1 MEETIK
7 GYLKKVLTPQQKIG
21 LKNILSKLYSSDLNK
36 LATIQGTD
44 KWNRHWY
51 TQHYDRHFRHLRK
64 RRLNILE
71 IGVGGNEHPDQG
83 GESLRMWK
91 RYFPHSM
98 IYSIDIYD
106 KSALQEKRIKIFKG
120 SQVDENFLKDV
131 FKQIGSLDIIIDDGS
146 HVNEHV
152 LTTFKT
158 LFPLLNQGGIYSVED
173 VQTSYWPN
181 FGGDSENLNNPATI
195 MNFFKG
201 LTDGLNHIEFLKQ
214 GYEPSYFDKN
224 IVAIHFYHNLIFIN
238 KGHNDEE
245 SSRDSF

>member
-1 MEETIK
+1 MEEIIK
-7 GYLKKVLTPQQKIG
+7 GYLKKVLTPQQKTG
-21 LKNILSKLYSSDLNK
+21 LKNVLSKFYSSDLNR
-36 LATIQGTD
+36 LATLHGTD

-51 TQHYDRHFRHLRK
+51 TQHYQRHFRHLRK

-71 IGVGGNEHPDQG
+71 IGVGGYEYPDQG

-91 RYFPHSM
+91 HYFPHSM

-106 KSALQEKRIKIFKG
+106 KSLLQEKRIKIFKG

-131 FKQIGSLDIIIDDGS
+131 FQQIGSLDIIIDDGS

-152 LTTFKT
+152 VETFKI
-158 LFPLLNQGGIYSVED
+158 LFPLLNQDGIYAVED

-181 FGGDSENLNNPATI
+181 YGGDSENLNNPATM
-195 MNFFKG
+195 MNFLKG
-201 LTDGLNHIEFLKQ
+201 LTDCLNYEELMRQ

-224 IVAIHFYHNLIFIN
+224 IVAIHFYHNLVLIN
-238 KGHNDEE
+238 KGLNNEG
-245 SSRDSF
+245 STR